1 MAHDDVARKR
11 ADMPEGTETVLS
23 ARSLASSHARL
34 NELLVPRMSVLDVGC
49 GNGAITRGVVDK
61 VYPGGCVVGV
71 DISSRLIQEATDLY
85 RDVSAISFQVKDVYD
100 LGFDAEFDIVT
111 AARVL
116 QWLSNPFAALESSVT
131 ATVPGG
137 RVVVLDYNHEKLI
150 WNPEPPPSV
159 QRFHNAFLEW
169 RADAEMDNVIADRL
183 ESMSIDSGLAKV
195 VVTPQHEETKR
206 GDADFEQRIDI
217 TAGIISSTMRRAVTT
232 LPEGSTYD
240 PRVLPNAPKKP
251 ALEPIRSN
259 IKAFKSRYVIAMR
272 LRFTRAVPPPLVN
285 PVQSFGASF
294 LMLAPWPIGDKRT
307 CRSDLCNNA

>member
-116 QWLSNPFAALESSVT
+116 QWLSNPFAALESIVT

-150 WNPEPPPSV
+150 WNPEPLP
-159 QRFHNAFLEW
+159 R
-169 RADAEMDNVIADRL
+169 
-183 ESMSIDSGLAKV
+183 
-195 VVTPQHEETKR
+195 
-206 GDADFEQRIDI
+206 
-217 TAGIISSTMRRAVTT
+217 STVCLDT
-232 LPEGSTYD
+232 E
-240 PRVLPNAPKKP
+240 
-251 ALEPIRSN
+251 
-259 IKAFKSRYVIAMR
+259 
-272 LRFTRAVPPPLVN
+272 
-285 PVQSFGASF
+285 
-294 LMLAPWPIGDKRT
+294 
-307 CRSDLCNNA
+307 

>member
-116 QWLSNPFAALESSVT
+116 QWLSNPFAALESIVT

-183 ESMSIDSGLAKV
+183 ESMFIDSGLAKV

-217 TAGIISSTMRRAVTT
+217 WTSVMATRGKQMVADGIMR
-232 LPEGSTYD
+232 
-240 PRVLPNAPKKP
+240 
-251 ALEPIRSN
+251 
-259 IKAFKSRYVIAMR
+259 
-272 LRFTRAVPPPLVN
+272 
-285 PVQSFGASF
+285 
-294 LMLAPWPIGDKRT
+294 
-307 CRSDLCNNA
+307 